1 MLFSTFVHTY
11 VHTFRYVLSRM
22 SMYRNLELSLKKP
35 YKSTLFTYKTS
46 TISDLLCGRGLF
58 IIDFLDFKYID
69 LLFPEQ
75 KSISN
80 IYPRNLLTNLLQRVT
95 IHQPNRTDPSRNR
108 PHNLTTTV
116 LQKVIRS
123 LDA

>member
-1 MLFSTFVHTY
+1 
-11 VHTFRYVLSRM
+11 M

-75 KSISN
+75 KSI
-80 IYPRNLLTNLLQRVT
+80 RHEGHDT
-95 IHQPNRTDPSRNR
+95 IKCVADTEQ
-108 PHNLTTTV
+108 
-116 LQKVIRS
+116 
-123 LDA
+123 